1 MAGLLVFTVV
11 EVEKK
16 KGANWSRHFVAAAWD
31 AVTQSH
37 VVFSH
42 TTRAPRATVALS
54 GCLLRATHMRADFT
68 LEVG

>member
-11 EVEKK
+11 EVGKE

-31 AVTQSH
+31 SVTQSH

-42 TTRAPRATVALS
+42 TTRASRATAALS
-54 GCLLRATHMRADFT
+54 GCLLRATHTRADFMV
-68 LEVG
+68 EVG